1 MKKEEKENTGLLSK
15 VVALG
20 AVAVVGATQ
29 ASAAIFTDR
38 CSNRHDRVYVN
49 GGCCWRFIPSYKRCA
64 KSIRTFKRCLNRW
77 GVSPLL

>member
-29 ASAAIFTDR
+29 ASAAILPTDAQI
-38 CSNRHDRVYVN
+38 DMTEFMLMAGVV
-49 GGCCWRFIPSYKRCA
+49 GGSYLVIK
-64 KSIRTFKRCLNRW
+64 
-77 GVSPLL
+77 GVQKALGLLRGA